1 MAQLAFRPCGPSNSG
16 PGRVSQ
22 EFLPP
27 AVITA
32 GRPAF
37 PLVVSR
43 PPAAPPLAVTW
54 SVSSDR
60 QDGAFET
67 YRASL
72 ADLYEVRDVGG
83 ASARPFWNRSTV
95 FRFGSSVLGRG
106 QSAGQTL
113 VRDADRV
120 RRSGLDHVSVVVNL
134 SDGVG
139 DFDGQSATM
148 GAGSVQ
154 FRDLARPSR
163 SRTGEVDILNLICPR
178 DIVPGWLLSR
188 SFHGLTLAGDSAG
201 GRLIA
206 SHLATLALVGHE
218 ISEDQ
223 GIAAVDATFVIAERF
238 MGGDT
243 RPTPLQHDAIQRT
256 IRRRAIQM
264 FDAALARGQ
273 APDVGQVATAVGV
286 SRSSLYRAF
295 ADMGG
300 VQTYLRNR
308 RLDRLYAALRSGEA
322 TPATLADSVRRNGFA
337 SLATF
342 ERDFHARFSLLPG
355 EVAPSSLKQVVADL
369 DGPGRGA
376 LDFAAHDI
384 FIDWLRV
391 GEPT

>member
-1 MAQLAFRPCGPSNSG
+1 MTSGVPLALS
-16 PGRVSQ
+16 
-22 EFLPP
+22 LPP
-27 AVITA
+27 S
-32 GRPAF
+32 P
-37 PLVVSR
+37 
-43 PPAAPPLAVTW
+43 PPLAIAW
-54 SVSSDR
+54 SVSSDL
-60 QDGAFET
+60 QAGALET
-67 YRASL
+67 YRASMT
-72 ADLYEVRDVGG
+72 DLYEVGDVGA
-83 ASARPFWNRSTV
+83 ASDRPFWNRSTV

-106 QSAGQTL
+106 QSVGQRFD
-113 VRDADRV
+113 RDADRI

-139 DFDGQSATM
+139 EFDGQSAIM

-163 SRTGEVDILNLICPR
+163 SRTGEVDILNLMCPR
-178 DIVPGWLLSR
+178 DIVPGWFLAQP
-188 SFHGLTLAGDSAG
+188 FHGLTLAGDSPG

-206 SHLATLALVGHE
+206 SHLSTLALVGHK

-238 MGGDT
+238 LGGDT

-264 FDAALARGQ
+264 FDAALTRGQ
-273 APDVGQVATAVGV
+273 TPDVGQVATAVGV

-322 TPATLADSVRRNGFA
+322 NRTTLAETVRRNGFGSIA
-337 SLATF
+337 RF
-342 ERDFHARFSLLPG
+342 EREFRARFGFPPG
-355 EVAPSSLKQVVADL
+355 EVAPSSRGQVAADTT
-369 DGPGRGA
+369 GPDPA
-376 LDFAAHDI
+376 PLDFAAHDI
-384 FIDWLRV
+384 VIDWLRV
-391 GEPT
+391 GEPS

>member
-1 MAQLAFRPCGPSNSG
+1 M
-16 PGRVSQ
+16 
-22 EFLPP
+22 
-27 AVITA
+27 
-32 GRPAF
+32 
-37 PLVVSR
+37 
-43 PPAAPPLAVTW
+43 TW

-60 QDGAFET
+60 QAGAFET

-72 ADLYEVRDVGG
+72 ADLYEIRDVSRT
-83 ASARPFWNRSTV
+83 SALPFWNRSTV

-106 QSAGQTL
+106 QSAGQTFE
-113 VRDADRV
+113 RDADRI

-178 DIVPGWLLSR
+178 DIVPSWLLNR
-188 SFHGLTLAGDSAG
+188 SFHGMTLAGDSAG

-206 SHLATLALVGHE
+206 SHLATLALVGHQ

-223 GIAAVDATFVIAERF
+223 GIAAADATFVIAERF

-264 FDAALARGQ
+264 FEAALARSE
-273 APDVGQVATAVGV
+273 APDVGQVAAAVGV

-308 RLDRLYAALRSGEA
+308 RLDRLYAVLRSGEA
-322 TPATLADSVRRNGFA
+322 RPETLGEVVHRNGFSSVA
-337 SLATF
+337 QF
-342 ERDFHARFSLLPG
+342 ERDFRSRFGFPPA
-355 EVAPSSLKQVVADL
+355 EVAPSSLKQVEAVSDSS
-369 DGPGRGA
+369 GA
-376 LDFAAHDI
+376 APLDFAAHDI

>member
-1 MAQLAFRPCGPSNSG
+1 M
-16 PGRVSQ
+16 
-22 EFLPP
+22 
-27 AVITA
+27 
-32 GRPAF
+32 
-37 PLVVSR
+37 
-43 PPAAPPLAVTW
+43 
-54 SVSSDR
+54 SSDR
-60 QDGAFET
+60 HTGAFET

-72 ADLYEVRDVGG
+72 TDLYEVRDVGG
-83 ASARPFWNRSTV
+83 TSARPFWNRSTV

-106 QSAGQTL
+106 RSAGQTFE
-113 VRDADRV
+113 RDTDRI

-139 DFDGQSATM
+139 DFDGRSATM

-188 SFHGLTLAGDSAG
+188 PFHGLTLAGESAG
-201 GRLIA
+201 ARLIA
-206 SHLATLALVGHE
+206 SHLSTLALVGHE

-238 MGGDT
+238 MGGET

-273 APDVGQVATAVGV
+273 SPDVGQVATAVGV

-300 VQTYLRNR
+300 VQTCLRNR

-322 TPATLADSVRRNGFA
+322 NRAALADTVRRNGFA
-337 SLATF
+337 SLARF
-342 ERDFHARFSLLPG
+342 ERDFRDRFGLLPA

-369 DGPGRGA
+369 DSPDA
-376 LDFAAHDI
+376 APLDFAAHDI

-391 GEPT
+391 GEPI

>member
-1 MAQLAFRPCGPSNSG
+1 M
-16 PGRVSQ
+16 
-22 EFLPP
+22 
-27 AVITA
+27 
-32 GRPAF
+32 
-37 PLVVSR
+37 
-43 PPAAPPLAVTW
+43 
-54 SVSSDR
+54 SSDR
-60 QDGAFET
+60 QTNAFEI
-67 YRASL
+67 YRASMR
-72 ADLYEVRDVGG
+72 DLYAIRDVAQTPGD
-83 ASARPFWNRSTV
+83 PFWNHTSV

-106 QSAGQTL
+106 QSAGQTFE
-113 VRDADRV
+113 RDADRI

-139 DFDGQSATM
+139 DFDGLSTTM

-163 SRTGEVDILNLICPR
+163 SRTSEVDILNLICPR

-206 SHLATLALVGHE
+206 SHLATLAMVGHE

-238 MGGDT
+238 MGGDV
-243 RPTPLQHDAIQRT
+243 RPSPMQNDAIQRT

-264 FDAALARGQ
+264 FDLALARGQ
-273 APDVGQVATAVGV
+273 TPDVGQVATAVGV

-322 TPATLADSVRRNGFA
+322 NPKTLGDIARRNGFSSVA
-337 SLATF
+337 VF
-342 ERDFHARFSLLPG
+342 ERDFRARFGLASA
-355 EVAPSSLKQVVADL
+355 EVTPSRLARTGSSADGT
-369 DGPGRGA
+369 DAAR
-376 LDFAAHDI
+376 LDFAAHDV

-391 GEPT
+391 GEPL